1 VRVPADPAR
10 KAALDVLTAA
20 LTRKA
25 GLETALE
32 GNLLNGLTPQDRG
45 FARALVMATLRQLG
59 PIDRMLDPCLQREPP
74 DGVRMILRLG
84 VAQLFHLDTPAYA
97 AVDSSVA
104 LTQTQPGTRPF
115 KALVNAVLRRLGRE
129 GVRIA
134 EPADFAPSW
143 LFARWRA
150 AFGEEAAKAIAAQ
163 IAEEPGTDL
172 TPRDPAEASALA
184 EALEATLL
192 PGGSMRRAGRGR
204 IEEWPG
210 FAEGRWWVQ
219 DAAAAI
225 PVRLLAAGPGETALD
240 LCAAPGGK
248 ALQLAAAGAK
258 VTALDRS
265 GQRLGRLADGLART
279 GLAAEVITA
288 DAGAWADP
296 RQFDVVLLDAPCS
309 STGTFRRNPD
319 VLWTLRPPDI
329 PRVAEIQS
337 RLLDAAAPRVKPG
350 GRLVYCVCS
359 LETEEG
365 EAQAR
370 AFLKRHPEFSTLAAT
385 PGEGGAPEASL
396 TKEGWLRLLPH
407 QLEGGMDGFFVA
419 RLVRKTG

>member
-1 VRVPADPAR
+1 VPADPAR

-32 GNLLNGLTPQDRG
+32 GPALNGLSPQDRG
-45 FARALVMATLRQLG
+45 FARALVMASLRQLG

-74 DGVRMILRLG
+74 EAVRMILRLG
-84 VAQLFHLDTPAYA
+84 AAQLFHLDTPAYA

-104 LTQTQPGTRPF
+104 LTQTQPATRPF

-129 GVRIA
+129 GPRPA
-134 EPADFAPSW
+134 EPADFAPPW
-143 LFARWRA
+143 VFARWRA
-150 AFGEEAAKAIAAQ
+150 AFGDEAAKAIAAQ
-163 IAEEPGTDL
+163 IGEEPGTDVTL
-172 TPRDPAEASALA
+172 RDPADAPALA

-192 PGGSMRRAGRGR
+192 PSGTLRRAGRGR

-210 FAEGRWWVQ
+210 FEDGRWWVQ

-225 PVRLLAAGPGETALD
+225 PARLLAARPGETVLD

-248 ALQLAAAGAK
+248 ALQLAAAGAS
-258 VTALDRS
+258 VTAIDRS
-265 GQRLGRLADGLART
+265 GQRLGRLTDGLART
-279 GLAAEVITA
+279 GLEAEVVTA
-288 DAGAWADP
+288 DAETWSDP
-296 RQFDVVLLDAPCS
+296 RQFDAVLLDAPCS
-309 STGTFRRNPD
+309 ATGTFRRNPD

-329 PRVAEIQS
+329 AKVAAVQT
-337 RLLDAAAPRVKPG
+337 RLLDAAARRVKPG
-350 GRLVYCVCS
+350 GRLVYSVCS
-359 LETEEG
+359 LESEEG

-370 AFLKRHPEFSTLAAT
+370 AFLKRHPEFSTLPAM
-385 PGEGGAPEASL
+385 PGEGGAPAQCV

-407 QLEGGMDGFFVA
+407 QLDGGMDGFFVA
-419 RLVRKTG
+419 RLACSAD

>member
-1 VRVPADPAR
+1 MPADPAR

-32 GNLLNGLTPQDRG
+32 GRPLNTLEPQDRG
-45 FARALVMATLRQLG
+45 FARALVMATLRNLG

-74 DGVRMILRLG
+74 EAVRMILRLG
-84 VAQLFHLDTPAYA
+84 AAQLFHLDTPAYA
-97 AVDSSVA
+97 AVDSSVVLA
-104 LTQTQPGTRPF
+104 QDAPGTRAF

-129 GVRIA
+129 GPKA
-134 EPADFAPSW
+134 AAPADFAPPW

-150 AFGEEAAKAIAAQ
+150 AFGEANAAGIAAQ
-163 IAEEPGTDL
+163 IAFEPATDL
-172 TPRDPAEASALA
+172 TPRDPADAAALA
-184 EALEATLL
+184 EALEATPL
-192 PGGSMRRAGRGR
+192 PGGSLRRVGHGR

-210 FAEGRWWVQ
+210 FEQGRWWVQ
-219 DAAAAI
+219 DFAAAI
-225 PVRLLAAGPGETALD
+225 PARLLAAQPGETVLD

-248 ALQLAAAGAK
+248 ALQLAAAGAA
-258 VTALDRS
+258 VTAVDRS

-279 GLAAEVITA
+279 GLAAEVVTA
-288 DAGAWADP
+288 DAETWDDA
-296 RQFDVVLLDAPCS
+296 RQFDAVLLDAPCTA
-309 STGTFRRNPD
+309 TGTFRRNPD

-329 PRVAEIQS
+329 AKVADVQS
-337 RLLDAAAPRVKPG
+337 RLLDAAARRVKPG

-359 LETEEG
+359 LESEEG

-370 AFLKRHPEFSTLAAT
+370 AFLKRNPDFATLVAA
-385 PGEGGAPEASL
+385 PGEGGAPSQSL
-396 TKEGWLRLLPH
+396 TPDGWLRLLPH

-419 RLVRKTG
+419 RFTRAA